1 MRFAQMSYAAR
12 SAAALAWLGRQGTRA
27 VAASIFL
34 GLAAPPLA
42 ALFKPYIPEAIFA
55 LLLLAFLRVDARELR
70 GYAMRPGLVLA
81 ATAWMMLVT
90 PALLGG
96 IFLALGLRERA
107 PGLFLALV
115 LQASSTPLTAAPAF
129 VALLGLDAALTLATL
144 ALCMVATPLTAPV
157 FAQLF
162 AGDVLT
168 ISATALALKLFAL
181 LAGAAL
187 VAAVVRRLAGAA
199 WVEAQREK
207 IDGLNVIVLFV
218 FAVAIMDGIAAR
230 FLADPLLVIGLVVLA
245 FMLTFV
251 LLGSTALAFAAAG
264 RDRAFALGLTAANR
278 NLGLMLAATGATLP
292 DATWLYFGLA
302 QFPIYLAPQ
311 ILLPLARRVARSR
324 PS

>member
-1 MRFAQMSYAAR
+1 MSYAAR

-42 ALFKPYIPEAIFA
+42 ALFKPYVPEAIFA
-55 LLLLAFLRVDARELR
+55 LLVLAFLRVDARELR
-70 GYAMRPGLVLA
+70 SYAMRPGLALA
-81 ATAWMMLVT
+81 ATAWVMLVT
-90 PALLGG
+90 PALLGS
-96 IFLALGLRERA
+96 IFLAFGLGERA

-115 LQASSTPLTAAPAF
+115 LQISSTPLTAAPAF
-129 VALLGLDAALTLATL
+129 VALLGLDAALALATL
-144 ALCMVATPLTAPV
+144 TLCMVATPLTAPV
-157 FAQLF
+157 FAHLF

-168 ISATALALKLFAL
+168 ISATALALKLFVL

-187 VAAVVRRLAGAA
+187 AATVVRRLAGAA

-245 FMLTFV
+245 FTLTFV
-251 LLGSTALAFAAAG
+251 LLGSTALVFAAAG
-264 RDRAFALGLTAANR
+264 RDRAFALSLTAANR
-278 NLGLMLAATGATLP
+278 NLGLMLAATGVTLP

-311 ILLPLARRVARSR
+311 ILLPLARRVARTR